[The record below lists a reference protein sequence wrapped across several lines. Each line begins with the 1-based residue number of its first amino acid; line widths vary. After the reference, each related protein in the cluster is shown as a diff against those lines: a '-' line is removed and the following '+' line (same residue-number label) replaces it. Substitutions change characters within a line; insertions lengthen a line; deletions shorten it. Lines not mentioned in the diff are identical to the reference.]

1 MWLQNKQS
9 LTPGG
14 VCDPAAT
21 GVGVAKGPTFA
32 MPNSTRGKTSSRS
45 LFVVDHHSCNLV
57 IRMRLALQNVR
68 ED

>member
-14 VCDPAAT
+14 AGDPAAT
-21 GVGVAKGPTFA
+21 GVGGAKGPTFA